1 MIELHSIEME
11 RQLLA
16 SLIENQ
22 WAYDR
27 NYDQLND
34 NLFFFGEHK
43 AIFRA
48 IERIK
53 KEHPSQ
59 RHLRM
64 ILSQHTPH
72 F

>member
-34 NLFFFGEHK
+34 SLFSLVSTKQFFAPLSESKKSTHHK
-43 AIFRA
+43 A
-48 IERIK
+48 
-53 KEHPSQ
+53 
-59 RHLRM
+59 
-64 ILSQHTPH
+64 
-72 F
+72 